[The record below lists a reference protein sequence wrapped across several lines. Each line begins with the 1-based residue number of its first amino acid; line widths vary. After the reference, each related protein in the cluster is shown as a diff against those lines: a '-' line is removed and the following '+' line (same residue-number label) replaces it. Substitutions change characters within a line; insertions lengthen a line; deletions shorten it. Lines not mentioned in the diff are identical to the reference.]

1 MIKDSVNTDMANSL
15 SLTYLKSI
23 QSLTVV
29 INQLSKALYV
39 LYNKRLT
46 VAEKAIQEEL
56 ALCAELE
63 SFFLYTLMAAL
74 KKKRNFLNKADCL
87 KLKQI
92 NIKLNKQ
99 LKAFIKAAKYNL
111 NYLEQYFEHD
121 FWVELTNS
129 KFADQL
135 AQIKKD
141 TEAKKY

>member
-1 MIKDSVNTDMANSL
+1 MPKRLFNLCYFSNNAGRTNMIKDSVNTDMANSL

-74 KKKRNFLNKADCL
+74 KKSA
-87 KLKQI
+87 I
-92 NIKLNKQ
+92 
-99 LKAFIKAAKYNL
+99 
-111 NYLEQYFEHD
+111 
-121 FWVELTNS
+121 S
-129 KFADQL
+129 
-135 AQIKKD
+135 
-141 TEAKKY
+141 